1 MYISLFCF
9 VFAKVSGMSTLIKD
23 FALTFVCVCV
33 QVHAANIPG
42 ANRPSRA
49 TEVRGDIRVRGPIT
63 GTALLL

>member
-1 MYISLFCF
+1 
-9 VFAKVSGMSTLIKD
+9 MSTLIKD
-23 FALTFVCVCV
+23 FALTFVCVRV

-42 ANRPSRA
+42 ANRPGRA